1 MNENTCAHPALT
13 PTQAHKVTCATQPQV
28 PWECFPATE
37 APEKPRICSHVQR
50 IKYQLLCTLG
60 VLLF

>member
-37 APEKPRICSHVQR
+37 APEAEDPFSRAKNKVPV
-50 IKYQLLCTLG
+50 LCTLV